1 MPVRKSRCSR
11 HPLLILNAVPRREI
25 AEHRL
30 NRFLHVHLSLCAIA
44 GLLPLFTPDAAERSA
59 AAWVLQSVLYCL
71 SLSALLLGLSAAHGD
86 AEEFPL
92 LFTQPVDRSTWLAG
106 KAAAIAALLWPAS
119 ILLIAPA
126 ALTGG
131 VTASL
136 LFVGAAA
143 AGVSISLAMLGLAIG
158 FWVRDQVRGLL
169 LALGVW
175 FALLFGMDLLL
186 LALAG
191 WPWIH
196 RHATIGYALDAQPA
210 LDIASDDDVHA
221 RSDGAGWHW
230 KRRAGRMVA
239 EPRRV
244 VAGDDVVGM
253 DRGGVRPRGRRRSP
267 TLRCVNR

>member
-1 MPVRKSRCSR
+1 MFATSF
-11 HPLLILNAVPRREI
+11 LILNAVLRREI

-71 SLSALLLGLSAAHGD
+71 SLSSLLLGLSAAHGD

-106 KAAAIAALLWPAS
+106 KAGAIAALLWPAS

-196 RHATIGYALDAQPA
+196 RHATIWVLPSMLNPLSTLRVTMMFTLEATAPAGIGSGAL
-210 LDIASDDDVHA
+210 
-221 RSDGAGWHW
+221 AGWWLNHGGLW
-230 KRRAGRMVA
+230 LATMLSAWTAVGFGLG
-239 EPRRV
+239 
-244 VAGDDVVGM
+244 VAGARRGCDV
-253 DRGGVRPRGRRRSP
+253 
-267 TLRCVNR
+267 